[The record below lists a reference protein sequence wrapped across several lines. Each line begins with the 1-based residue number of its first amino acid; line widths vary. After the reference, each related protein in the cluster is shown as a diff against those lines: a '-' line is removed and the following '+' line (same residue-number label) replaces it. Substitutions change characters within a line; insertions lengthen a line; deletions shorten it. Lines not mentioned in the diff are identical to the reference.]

1 MPYAHVEPPATSA
14 YSTTFSLN
22 LSRGNARHIGILLYE
37 GFSLLGAGL
46 VAELFQTANEIGAP
60 AGGNRRIT
68 YDVRFLSVEG
78 GSVTCSAAVRV
89 WTDSLDPRR
98 PGGLDMLFIA
108 GGEGARAAARDTRL
122 LCWLRAAC
130 ATTDSVRPIA
140 EGRAVLVAAG
150 VIDSAL
156 PPCRPH
162 LPLMASND
170 DTEMRLESMK
180 GALAV
185 IRRDLGVDVARAVVE
200 RVLPAWTDQLL
211 PRLADAGLT
220 SPADKIRAAARWLQQ
235 NCEHDVSIADAAE
248 VATMSE
254 RNFLRRFKLEMGA
267 TPSDFLLQARLE
279 TACGLLAETELPVD
293 KVARRSGMGN
303 GDRLAKIFRK
313 RLSLSPT
320 EFRQRHNATKA
331 ADEANAAKAGKTNK
345 AYKAAT
351 DS

>member
-1 MPYAHVEPPATSA
+1 MPYAQIEPPAASVFSSALSINALRCTS
-14 YSTTFSLN
+14 
-22 LSRGNARHIGILLYE
+22 RRIGILLYD

-46 VAELFQTANEIGAP
+46 VAELFQTANEITAP
-60 AGGNRRIT
+60 SGGGRIT

-98 PGGLDMLFIA
+98 PAGLDMLFIA
-108 GGEGARAAARDTRL
+108 GGEGARSAASDTRL

-130 ATTDSVRPIA
+130 STTDSVRPIA

-150 VIDSAL
+150 VMKPAEA
-156 PPCRPH
+156 PRRPH
-162 LPLMASND
+162 LSAVPAGD
-170 DTEMRLESMK
+170 DAEPRFESMK

-200 RVLPAWTDQLL
+200 RVLPAWSDQLL
-211 PRLADAGLT
+211 PRLGDAGLT
-220 SPADKIRAAARWLQQ
+220 SAADKIRAAARWLQQ
-235 NCEHDVSIADAAE
+235 NCEHDISIADAAE

-254 RNFLRRFKLEMGA
+254 RNFLRRFKLEMGV
-267 TPSDFLLQARLE
+267 TPSDFLLRARLE
-279 TACGLLAETELPVD
+279 TACGFLAETELPVD

-313 RLSLSPT
+313 RLSVSPT
-320 EFRQRHNATKA
+320 EFRQRHR
-331 ADEANAAKAGKTNK
+331 EQREHR
-345 AYKAAT
+345 AAT
-351 DS
+351 DG